1 MQLCPKELD
10 KLVISQLGLLAQ
22 RRLARGVKL
31 NHAEAAA
38 LIANNLQ
45 ELIRDGNHTVADLMS
60 IGKTMLGRRHVQP
73 SVVASLAE
81 LMVEGTF
88 PTGTYLV
95 TVHHPVSTDDGDVEK
110 ALYGSF
116 LPVPSN
122 DMFPLPDAS
131 VYEDT
136 KQPGA
141 IVAVKGEASIIK
153 LNEGRKRIKL
163 TVKSMGDRPI
173 QVGSHY
179 HFIETNAQLQFDRIR
194 AHGYRLDIPAGTSVR
209 FEPGDTKTVTL
220 VQIAGKQ
227 IIKGGNGIAS
237 GYIEDVSVAKGIVE
251 RLKLGGFLHEPEPH
265 GDAAHIDICT
275 MERQAYISMFG
286 PTTGDLV
293 RLGATDLWI
302 KVEKDMTKY
311 GDECAFGGGKTLRE
325 GMGQAG
331 GRSDKESLDTVI
343 TNALIVDWSGIY
355 KADIGIKD
363 GIIVGI
369 GKAGNPD
376 MMDGVDPSLVVG
388 ACTDVIAGEHDI
400 VTAGGFDTHIHFI
413 CPQQAYEAIASG
425 ITTMLGGGTGPSTGT
440 NATTCT
446 PGKTHIKQMLQ
457 AVDELPLN
465 FGITGKG
472 NDAELR
478 PLQQQAEAGACGL
491 KLHEDWGT
499 TPAAIDACLTVCD
512 EYDIQTLIHTDT
524 LNESGFVESTIAAF
538 KDRTIHTYHTEGAGG
553 GHAPDIISVVEHDN
567 VLPSST
573 NPTRPYTR
581 NTLDEHLDML
591 MVCHHLS
598 RNIPE
603 DVAFAESRIRAETI
617 AAEDVLHDLGAI
629 SMMSSDSQAMGRCG
643 EVILRTWNTAHKNKV
658 QRGTL
663 KEDEGTEAD
672 NFRVKRY
679 ISKYTINPAIAQ
691 GMGHLIG
698 SVEVGKVADLVLWA
712 PGNFGVKPKLVIKS
726 GFCSYAQMGDPN
738 ASIPTVEPIMMR
750 PMFAPLVPQSSI
762 TFVSQASISSGVV
775 KSYGLRKRVE
785 AVKKC
790 RKIGKKD
797 MKFNDTRPKMKVDP
811 ERYIVEAD
819 GMVCTAEP
827 AETLPLTQGYFVY

>member
-1 MQLCPKELD
+1 MQLVPKELD
-10 KLVISQLGLLAQ
+10 KLAISQLGLLAQ

-31 NHAEAAA
+31 NHAEATA

-45 ELIRDGNHTVADLMS
+45 ELVRDGNHTVADLMS
-60 IGKTMLGRRHVQP
+60 IGKTMLGRRHVIP
-73 SVVASLAE
+73 SVVSSLSE
-81 LMVEGTF
+81 LMIEGTF

-95 TVHHPVSTDDGDVEK
+95 TVHHPISSDDGDLEK

-122 DMFPLPDAS
+122 DKFPLPDAS
-131 VYEDT
+131 VYEVS

-141 IVAVKGEASIIK
+141 VIAVKGEAGKVK

-163 TVKSMGDRPI
+163 KVVSKGDRPI

-179 HFIETNAQLQFDRIR
+179 HFIETNPQLQFDRVR

-220 VQIAGKQ
+220 VQIAGNQ
-227 IIKGGNGIAS
+227 IIKGGNNLAS
-237 GYIEDVSVAKGIVE
+237 GHTGDAFLTAGILE
-251 RLKLGGFLHEPEPH
+251 RLQAGGFLHEPEPLR
-265 GDAAHIDICT
+265 DAAYIDICT
-275 MERQAYISMFG
+275 MERLAYISMFG

-311 GDECAFGGGKTLRE
+311 GDECSFGGGKTLRE

-355 KADIGIKD
+355 KADIGIKN
-363 GIIVGI
+363 GIIAGI

-376 MMDGVDPSLVVG
+376 VMDGVDPKLIVG
-388 ACTDVIAGEHDI
+388 SCTDVIAGEHNI
-400 VTAGGFDTHIHFI
+400 VTAGGLDTHIHFI
-413 CPQQAYEAIASG
+413 CPQQAYEAISSG

-446 PGKTHIKQMLQ
+446 PGATHIRQMLQ
-457 AVDELPLN
+457 AIDSLPLN

-472 NDAELR
+472 NDSEVTPLR
-478 PLQQQAEAGACGL
+478 EQAEAGVCGL

-499 TPAAIDACLTVCD
+499 TPAAIDACLAVCD
-512 EYDIQTLIHTDT
+512 DYDIQALIHTDT
-524 LNESGFVESTIAAF
+524 LNESGFVEQTIKAF
-538 KDRTIHTYHTEGAGG
+538 KGRAIHTYHTEGAGG

-573 NPTRPYTR
+573 NPTRPYTL

-663 KEDEGTEAD
+663 KEDDGTNAD

-679 ISKYTINPAIAQ
+679 VSKYTVNPAIAQ

-698 SVEVGKVADLVLWA
+698 SVEVGKVADLVVWR
-712 PGNFGVKPKLVIKS
+712 PENFGVKPKLVVKS
-726 GFCSYAQMGDPN
+726 GMIAYAQMGDPN
-738 ASIPTVEPIMMR
+738 ASIPTVEPVIMR
-750 PMFAPLVPQSSI
+750 PMFAPMVPPTSI
-762 TFVSQASISSGVV
+762 AFVSQASITSGVV
-775 KSYGLRKRVE
+775 ASYGLRKRIE
-785 AVKKC
+785 PVKNC

-797 MKFNDTRPKMKVDP
+797 MKFNDARPKMKVDP
-811 ERYIVEAD
+811 ERYTVEAN
-819 GMVCTAEP
+819 GVVCKAEP
-827 AETLPLTQGYFVY
+827 ATELPLTQAYFVY